1 MTSKQEQ
8 HEIDTTVEALR
19 KRQEQAKKAIEGV
32 YFSSTP
38 EGQQLTRDVFIGYSK
53 AVEAHFTHLVGRNGR
68 FAVAAAHLFFQLKD
82 LELSYNHVAFVALK
96 KLIDCI
102 HTKQNQRTHVCTA
115 IGRAIQE
122 ELRNQFFTLNLDE
135 DGKKIRDKR
144 LKKTRSTPKYRN
156 LGVKLS
162 MERRLLEKG
171 WAKDD
176 LYQDWSS
183 VLCTQVGSLLL
194 DAAVKERYFE
204 VPTKWIAKN
213 RSEKFVVPS
222 PALEEHLTK
231 RTEQIDDLVT
241 TQEVLIEPPLDW
253 QLEEG
258 EARFNFSG
266 GYHLPST
273 RKPNNPLC
281 RGRHYETR
289 FGSDAINLLNTLGR
303 TAFQVDTQVFEVI
316 DDCWEKQHSI
326 AGFNS
331 PFENPEL
338 NQAMPEQLKALDK
351 KHPERVAWRKRRAY
365 LHDQEQEHIEKTRSA
380 QAVLFAA
387 RKNKSRARFWLS
399 WSCDFRGRIYSQQSW
414 LDPQSRD
421 FERSVLRFADGC
433 QPNKQGKEWAARAV
447 GAAFGGTKQ
456 SYASR
461 SQWTHDNAEL
471 IAAIAADPIRHSSQ
485 WENANEP
492 WQFLQLAMEWNAV
505 VLQQTKQLWQV
516 PVSVDST
523 ASGLQLLSAM
533 RRDPVGMKWT
543 NLIPSEDPDQP
554 PKDAYLEVLRVA
566 REIAEAD
573 SETAWLAQHLKDR
586 NLGKPVLMIAI
597 YGGSYRTNRGDIVT
611 ALRKLGSYPE
621 PVSWDNAKAMTDILQ
636 KASKQVFPAAFETLE
651 WLKKL
656 CTLAIENGATSLCW
670 ETPCQDLIQQA
681 EYEVESIEVD
691 TYGHG
696 RMRIAVGSVNEPNEK
711 RLKSGFAPNYV
722 HSFDACLLKKAFQK
736 WSKPLVTI
744 HDCIAV
750 LPNDMDEAQE
760 RIRRAM
766 IDVCQGDPL
775 TRLAEDLKVNTDK
788 LERLTQDAEDLKA
801 ISNTDKMFN

>member
-8 HEIDTTVEALR
+8 HEIDTTIQALR
-19 KRQEQAKKAIEGV
+19 KRQQQIRKAIERG

-38 EGQQLTRDVFIGYSK
+38 EGQQLTRDVFLGYSK
-53 AVEAHFTHLVGRNGR
+53 AVEAHFTRLVGRSGR
-68 FAVAAAHLFFQLKD
+68 FASAAAHLFFQLKE
-82 LELSYNHVAFVALK
+82 LEVSYDHVSFVALR

-115 IGRAIQE
+115 IGKAIQE

-135 DGKKIRDKR
+135 DGRKIRDKR

-162 MERRLLEKG
+162 MERRMLEKG

-176 LYQDWSS
+176 LYQDWPSL
-183 VLCTQVGSLLL
+183 LCTQVGSLLL

-204 VPTKWIAKN
+204 VPTKWVAKN
-213 RSEKFVVPS
+213 RSEKFVIPS

-231 RTEQIDDLVT
+231 RTEQIDELVT

-266 GYHLPST
+266 GYHLPSS

-303 TAFQVDTQVFEVI
+303 TAFQVDPHVFEVI
-316 DDCWEKQHSI
+316 DDCWEKQQSI

-338 NQAMPEQLKALDK
+338 KQEMPEHLKALDK
-351 KHPERVAWRKRRAY
+351 KHPDRVAWRKRQAY

-380 QAVLFAA
+380 QAVLFSA
-387 RKNKSRARFWLS
+387 RKNLTRPRFWLS

-433 QPNKQGKEWAARAV
+433 RLDEQGKEWAARAV

-456 SYASR
+456 SYAAR
-461 SQWTHDNAEL
+461 SQWTYEHAEL
-471 IAAIAADPIRHSSQ
+471 IAAIASDPIRHSSQ
-485 WENANEP
+485 WENADET
-492 WQFLQLAMEWNAV
+492 WQFLQLAIEWNAV
-505 VLQQTKQLWQV
+505 VLKKTKPFWQV
-516 PVSVDST
+516 PISVDST

-554 PKDAYLEVLRVA
+554 PRDAYLEVLRVA
-566 REIAEAD
+566 REIAKAD
-573 SETAWLAQHLKDR
+573 PETAWLAKHLKDR
-586 NLGKPVLMIAI
+586 SLGKPVLMIAI
-597 YGGSYRTNRGDIVT
+597 YGGSYRTNRGDIVD
-611 ALRKLGSYPE
+611 ALRKLGSYPD
-621 PVSWDNAKAMTDILQ
+621 PVSWDDTKVLTDILQ
-636 KASKQVFPAAFETLE
+636 KASKHVFPAAFETLE

-656 CTLAIENGATSLCW
+656 CALAIDNGATSISW
-670 ETPCQDLIQQA
+670 ETPCGDLIHQA
-681 EYEVESIEVD
+681 EYEVDSIEVD

-696 RMRIAVGSVNEPNEK
+696 RMRIAVGSVNKPNER

-722 HSFDACLLKKAFQK
+722 HSFDACLLKTAFQQ
-736 WSKPLVTI
+736 WEKPVVTI
-744 HDCIAV
+744 HDCIGV
-750 LPNDMDEAQE
+750 LPNDMDDAQE
-760 RIRRAM
+760 RIRRGM
-766 IDVCQGDPL
+766 IHVCQGDL
-775 TRLAEDLKVNTDK
+775 LSKLAADLRVDSNY
-788 LERLTQDAEDLKA
+788 LERLTKGSKDLKVI
-801 ISNTDKMFN
+801 ISADKMFN

>member
-1 MTSKQEQ
+1 MS
-8 HEIDTTVEALR
+8 
-19 KRQEQAKKAIEGV
+19 
-32 YFSSTP
+32 
-38 EGQQLTRDVFIGYSK
+38 
-53 AVEAHFTHLVGRNGR
+53 
-68 FAVAAAHLFFQLKD
+68 
-82 LELSYNHVAFVALK
+82 FVALK

-102 HTKQNQRTHVCTA
+102 HTKRNKRTDVCTSIGKA
-115 IGRAIQE
+115 INE
-122 ELRNQFFTLNLDE
+122 ELRNTWFTLNLDK
-135 DGKKIRDKR
+135 DDKKIRDKL
-144 LKKTRSTPKYRN
+144 LKKPRKTPKYRD
-156 LGVKLS
+156 LGVKLA
-162 MERRLLEKG
+162 MERRLLEKSY
-171 WAKDD
+171 AKDD
-176 LYQDWSS
+176 LYEVWPSY
-183 VLCTQVGSLLL
+183 LHTQVGSLLMGV
-194 DAAVKERYFE
+194 AVIEGYFDTQNRW
-204 VPTKWIAKN
+204 VAKN

-231 RTEQIDDLVT
+231 RTEQIDELVT

-303 TAFQVDTQVFEVI
+303 TAFQVDPHVFEVI
-316 DDCWEKQHSI
+316 NDCWEKQHSI

-338 NQAMPEQLKALDK
+338 NQEMPEHLKALDK
-351 KHPERVAWRKRRAY
+351 KHPDRVAWRKRQAY
-365 LHDQEQEHIEKTRSA
+365 LHEQEQEHIEKTRSA
-380 QAVLFAA
+380 QAVLVSA
-387 RKNKSRARFWLS
+387 RKNETRPRFWLS

-433 QPNKQGKEWAARAV
+433 RLDEQGKEWAARAV

-461 SQWTHDNAEL
+461 SQWTQDNAEL
-471 IAAIAADPIRHSSQ
+471 IAAIASDPIRHSSQ
-485 WENANEP
+485 WENADEP

-505 VLQQTKQLWQV
+505 VLQQTKPLWQV

-554 PKDAYLEVLRVA
+554 PRDAYLEVLRVA
-566 REIAEAD
+566 REIAEED
-573 SETAWLAQHLKDR
+573 PETAWLADHLKDR
-586 NLGKPVLMIAI
+586 SLGKPVLMIAI
-597 YGGSYRTNRGDIVT
+597 YGGSYRTNRGDIVD
-611 ALRKLGSYPE
+611 ALRKLGSYPDT
-621 PVSWDNAKAMTDILQ
+621 VSWEDTKVMTDILQ
-636 KASKQVFPAAFETLE
+636 KASKQVFPAAFETLD

-656 CTLAIENGATSLCW
+656 CTLAIENGATSLSW
-670 ETPCQDLIQQA
+670 ETPCGDLIHQA
-681 EYEVESIEVD
+681 EYEVDSIEVD

-696 RMRIAVGSVNEPNEK
+696 RMRIAVGSVNKPNEK
-711 RLKSGFAPNYV
+711 RLKSGFAPNFV
-722 HSFDACLLKKAFQK
+722 HSYDSCLLKTAFQD
-736 WSKPLVTI
+736 WAKPLVTI
-744 HDCIAV
+744 HDCIGV
-750 LPNDMDEAQE
+750 LPNDMEDAQE
-760 RIRRAM
+760 RIRRA
-766 IDVCQGDPL
+766 IIHVCQGDPL
-775 TRLAEDLKVNTDK
+775 AKLADDHQVSSQKLQRLDLEGAK
-788 LERLTQDAEDLKA
+788 LLEVQNSKY
-801 ISNTDKMFN
+801 MFN